1 MIQFKKSDIEDKQT
15 TELLKY
21 LHESRFH
28 HINYI
33 SLVIEVLFERGIS
46 RSDFF
51 KSIKTDDLVN
61 IICFDSK
68 KHQIQYLQL
77 VKEELTDRDYDVS
90 SIPNIENEEHYQNS
104 INGDDSKSFSFPKY
118 GKWTGVGLGLAV
130 IICIK
135 LFVRFG
141 AEKADEN
148 NNQKAIESINQREEL
163 QNSYQFKPK
172 PVDGNFDATINFY
185 KNLSAEESIN
195 YGFADTKAFNKF
207 KSLPINEQVETLIP
221 ILENLNEQK
230 ANELAIIIMSDTNS
244 FIGRLV
250 MEKIQSYK
258 EMADKYPNVS
268 PEEFSD
274 MLSKDL
280 KSAFIGS
287 KCPKISDK
295 IISQSE
301 LIIKKYALKRN

>member
-1 MIQFKKSDIEDKQT
+1 MTQFKKEDIKLKSTD
-15 TELLKY
+15 ELLKY
-21 LHESRFH
+21 FHESRFH
-28 HINYI
+28 HQDYI
-33 SLVIEVLFERGIS
+33 PLVIEVLTARGLTRTILFEKKSTQDLVDIIS
-46 RSDFF
+46 LNSDKHNDQYLRLILLELEHRKNDVNRKDNYF
-51 KSIKTDDLVN
+51 KS
-61 IICFDSK
+61 K
-68 KHQIQYLQL
+68 KGI
-77 VKEELTDRDYDVS
+77 LTAG
-90 SIPNIENEEHYQNS
+90 I
-104 INGDDSKSFSFPKY
+104 
-118 GKWTGVGLGLAV
+118 V
-130 IICIK
+130 IIIIVVFK
-135 LFVRFG
+135 LVLDG
-141 AEKADEN
+141 KNNKDEN
-148 NNQKAIESINQREEL
+148 NNQKAIEPINQREEL
-163 QNSYQFKPK
+163 QNSYQFKLK
-172 PVDGNFDATINFY
+172 PIDGNFDAVINFY
-185 KNLSAEESIN
+185 KNLSAEESIHN
-195 YGFADTKAFNKF
+195 GFTDTKAFNKF